1 LAAEETLTENGLAGA
16 TTLHKPKKDMLKD
29 FSEAMQASLLKM
41 AVDLLKDGREEATVN
56 AYIKDLH
63 NLVTKQANLYDP
75 ENVKEVIA
83 RQQWSNGY
91 KRNVIFAYE
100 ALLKTLNGTWKRP
113 KYKRQSKEPWIPP
126 EVMVDQLIAH
136 ASRKLSVFTQTTKE
150 TGARP
155 GEVHRIPW
163 TDIDMVHNRITIN
176 YPEKGGNPRTINV
189 SHGLIA
195 RLNLL
200 PKKTETVFGK
210 FSGRIAIVGL
220 TNLRRSLAQK
230 MQDDRFKKINFTTL
244 RHFKGT
250 WEYYNT
256 KDIRHVQYV
265 LGHKSIQNTL
275 IYVQIVEAW
284 QIKPDMWTSRVASNV
299 EEACKLVEAGFEYVG
314 CIHGAEIFRRPKRL
328 EDEETEKSPEK
339 DKETALQ
346 HNEINISLQNNVV

>member
-1 LAAEETLTENGLAGA
+1 MAAEETRTENGLAGA
-16 TTLHKPKKDMLKD
+16 TTLQPKSDMLKD

-41 AVDLLKDGREEATVN
+41 AVDLLKDGREESTVN

-63 NLVTKQANLYDP
+63 NLVTKKANLYDP

-83 RQQWSNGY
+83 RQQHWSDGY
-91 KRNVIFAYE
+91 KRNVTFAYE
-100 ALLKTLNGTWKRP
+100 ALLKTMNGTWKRP
-113 KYKRQSKEPWIPP
+113 KYRRQAKEPWIPP
-126 EVMVDQLIAH
+126 EAMVDQLIAR
-136 ASRKLSVFTQTTKE
+136 ASKKLSVFTQTVKE

-163 TDIDMVHNRITIN
+163 IDIDMFHNRITIN

-230 MQDDRFKKINFTTL
+230 MQDNRFKKINFTVL

-275 IYVQIVEAW
+275 IYVQIVENW
-284 QIKPDMWTSRVASNV
+284 QVKPDVWTSRVAHNV
-299 EEACKLVEAGFEYVG
+299 EEACKLVETGFEYVG
-314 CIHGAEIFRRPKRL
+314 CIHGAEIFRKPKHF
-328 EDEETEKSPEK
+328 EETSQEEH
-339 DKETALQ
+339 KETELE
-346 HNEINISLQNNVV
+346 HNEINISLQNNAV